1 MIYVGVYSVIM
12 LMLYAYLAR
21 NGMAENK
28 YDVTASIVCS
38 TFWPITCLAVL
49 TGIMIKGKSK

>member
-28 YDVTASIVCS
+28 YDVAAAIVCS

-49 TGIMIKGKSK
+49 AGMIKGKSK